1 MEKNLKFIILITAMF
16 ITSCGSLDNQ
26 DSSRKTSIGPFSEAQ
41 SDLKY
46 NAMYNKI
53 VLELMMHKNQH
64 DEALN
69 VFISNIDYFKNQSD
83 FLNMINRARDLRRF
97 NDIATITQ
105 RWLDIDSTNASAH
118 KISFANYIEISDF
131 VNADTHLNYLFSMYE
146 KKKNKSYINIEDI
159 LSRNIIKNNI
169 VRYFEEN
176 SIRLNNQ
183 DLLLSYINVLQKNN
197 LDSIAV
203 SYLKNMQYQTNRL
216 LVRKYSN
223 SLSKLNNIEEAIT
236 ILESYIGSLS
246 ITDRETSFDLL
257 ALYLQ
262 TKNTEKIDS
271 LIDKL
276 ISVDPD
282 DNDFIFRV
290 ALLCFDK
297 GHYSLS
303 EKFFNILL
311 SKSYASD
318 NINFFLGQIDYINER
333 YKEALLH
340 YERIKQGTFVN
351 TKLLNVS
358 KAMMKQYDLDRASSY
373 LDEEIKIKTKTDL
386 LNLLSLKL
394 SLYQEPYN
402 VDRVIETSSKI
413 LKSFPTNERALYS
426 RALAYE
432 KKGDIEKM
440 SIDFEVMIESNPYNS
455 IALNAYGYSLSLHQY
470 KLNYAEELIRRAI
483 DIDPGNAAILDS
495 LAWVL
500 YLEGSYKAAHKY
512 ASLAYIKDRDP
523 EIVMHYYMILLK
535 NGYNDKARNI
545 LEQSLRDNPNNKDL
559 LKLLDNDKNE
569 AAQL

>member
-1 MEKNLKFIILITAMF
+1 M
-16 ITSCGSLDNQ
+16 
-26 DSSRKTSIGPFSEAQ
+26 
-41 SDLKY
+41 
-46 NAMYNKI
+46 
-53 VLELMMHKNQH
+53 
-64 DEALN
+64 
-69 VFISNIDYFKNQSD
+69 
-83 FLNMINRARDLRRF
+83 
-97 NDIATITQ
+97 
-105 RWLDIDSTNASAH
+105 
-118 KISFANYIEISDF
+118 
-131 VNADTHLNYLFSMYE
+131 
-146 KKKNKSYINIEDI
+146 
-159 LSRNIIKNNI
+159 
-169 VRYFEEN
+169 
-176 SIRLNNQ
+176 
-183 DLLLSYINVLQKNN
+183 
-197 LDSIAV
+197 
-203 SYLKNMQYQTNRL
+203 
-216 LVRKYSN
+216 
-223 SLSKLNNIEEAIT
+223 
-236 ILESYIGSLS
+236 
-246 ITDRETSFDLL
+246 
-257 ALYLQ
+257 
-262 TKNTEKIDS
+262 
-271 LIDKL
+271 
-276 ISVDPD
+276 
-282 DNDFIFRV
+282 
-290 ALLCFDK
+290 
-297 GHYSLS
+297 
-303 EKFFNILL
+303 L